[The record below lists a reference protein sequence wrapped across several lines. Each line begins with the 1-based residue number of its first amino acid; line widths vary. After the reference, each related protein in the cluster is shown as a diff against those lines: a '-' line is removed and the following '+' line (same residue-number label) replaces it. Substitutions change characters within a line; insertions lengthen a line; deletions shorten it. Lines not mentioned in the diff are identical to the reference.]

1 MSWFLATMWLLNSVP
16 PATRPLQVP
25 FRFDAS
31 QRAILVELEINQR
44 PVLLIMDTGATNTL
58 IRREA
63 AGMPPAHL
71 KKSAFDSTAPGLS
84 FDGVWT
90 GVSVR
95 AGERIWPHRKVIAI
109 DCDFSTIYVDKPDG
123 ILGQDFFTEF
133 RTVLIDFSAHR
144 LVLE

>member
-16 PATRPLQVP
+16 PASRPLQVP

-63 AGMPPAHL
+63 A
-71 KKSAFDSTAPGLS
+71 D
-84 FDGVWT
+84 V
-90 GVSVR
+90 
-95 AGERIWPHRKVIAI
+95 
-109 DCDFSTIYVDKPDG
+109 
-123 ILGQDFFTEF
+123 LGP
-133 RTVLIDFSAHR
+133 
-144 LVLE
+144 